1 MHPTSNIQ
9 HHITIMLTRLSL
21 PENPRFRTTEEA
33 QPLIREHC
41 VAHPDIAQYLDIGH
55 SEEGRPL
62 YGAMLGKGP
71 RMVSL
76 LAGAHS
82 DEPVGP
88 ETLRTLIVEGLHQQE
103 KLAALFRRY
112 RFLIVPH
119 INPDGEA
126 RNQTWVRR
134 WPDLEA
140 YIGHTVREKPG
151 RDVEFGYPEMR
162 TENRL
167 ISTLLRRYAP
177 YALHLSLHGMAF
189 AEGAFLLI
197 ERHWIERTKTLR
209 RKFSGYARQMGMTLH
224 DHDRKGEKGFLYL
237 GAGFTTT
244 PEGEA
249 MQRYF
254 RDAGDEATAALFH
267 LSSMEYVRTLGGD
280 PLCLVTELPLFDIR
294 GKMDGTA
301 PGVPAAYLAW
311 KALLPELQLKLA
323 AGESIAES
331 IAPFKVQPL
340 DLAHAIRFQLH
351 VIQLGLEAV
360 EAAVSGTGEE
370 YP

>member
-1 MHPTSNIQ
+1 
-9 HHITIMLTRLSL
+9 MLTHLSL
-21 PENPRFRTTEEA
+21 PDNPRFRTAEEA
-33 QPLIREHC
+33 QPLIREQC
-41 VAHPDIAQYLDIGH
+41 AAYPDIAQYLEIGR
-55 SEEGRPL
+55 SEEGRPI
-62 YGAMLGKGP
+62 YGAILGNGP
-71 RMVSL
+71 RTVSL
-76 LAGAHS
+76 LAGAHA

-88 ETLRTLIVEGLHQQE
+88 ETLRTLIVEGLHQHE
-103 KLAALFRRY
+103 KLAALFEKY

-126 RNQTWVRR
+126 RNQAWIRR

-140 YIGHTVREKPG
+140 YIRDTVREKPG
-151 RDVEFGYPEMR
+151 RDVEFGYPAMR

-167 ISTLLRRYAP
+167 ISALLRRHAP
-177 YALHLSLHGMAF
+177 FDLHLSLHGMAF

-197 ERHWIERTKTLR
+197 ERHWIERTEMLR
-209 RKFSGYARQMGMTLH
+209 EQFAAHARRLGMGLH
-224 DHDRKGEKGFLYL
+224 DHDREGEKGFRYL

-244 PEGEA
+244 PEGRA

-294 GKMDGTA
+294 GKINRAA

-323 AGESIAES
+323 AGESIVAD
-331 IAPFKVQPL
+331 IAPFQVQAL
-340 DLAHAIRFQLH
+340 DLAQAIRFQLY
-351 VIQLGLEAV
+351 VILLGLEAV
-360 EAAVSGTGEE
+360 EAAVSVL
-370 YP
+370 

>member
-1 MHPTSNIQ
+1 
-9 HHITIMLTRLSL
+9 MLTHLSL
-21 PENPRFRTTEEA
+21 PENPRFRTAEEA
-33 QPLIREHC
+33 QPLIREQC
-41 VAHPDIAQYLDIGH
+41 EAHPDIAQYLEIGH

-62 YGAMLGKGP
+62 YGAILGNGP
-71 RMVSL
+71 RTVSL

-88 ETLRTLIVEGLHQQE
+88 ETLRTLIVEGLRQRD
-103 KLAALFRRY
+103 KLSALFRRY

-126 RNQTWVRR
+126 RNQPWIRR

-140 YIGHTVREKPG
+140 YLQHAFREKPG

-162 TENRL
+162 VENQQ
-167 ISTLLRRYAP
+167 ISALLRRFAP

-197 ERHWIERTKTLR
+197 ERHWIERTEKLR
-209 RKFSGYARQMGMTLH
+209 GEFAGYARQLNLSLH
-224 DHDRKGEKGFLYL
+224 DHDRRGEKGFLYL

-244 PEGEA
+244 PEGQA

-294 GKMDGTA
+294 GSVGGAA

-311 KALLPELQLKLA
+311 KTLLPELQLKLA
-323 AGESIAES
+323 NGESIGAH
-331 IAPFKVQPL
+331 IAPFKVQAL
-340 DLAHAIRFQLH
+340 GLASAMRFQLH
-351 VIQLGLEAV
+351 VIQRGLEAV
-360 EAAVSGTGEE
+360 AAAT
-370 YP
+370 P